1 MVLSSGLAMVDIAIG
16 LVVVYVVMSLLCSSA
31 NEGLETFFRNRS
43 RQLEFGIREILGD
56 PAGTGI
62 TQALYNHPLISG
74 LFRGSYDAARVAP
87 GKFYDG
93 KNLPSY
99 IPSAN
104 FALAVLDIVLPA
116 TATQASGAAAAL
128 VPGQQL
134 EAARA
139 LRQAAVN
146 FPVKAVSRGLSI
158 LIDASSDDMQKV
170 RAAIEKWFDS
180 SMDRVSGWYK
190 RRTQIALFLIAMLFA
205 GVLNVDTVRI
215 VDRLLTD
222 PSLRNSLVS
231 TAQEYA
237 RNGAA
242 QSATAG
248 NQDWTAKVSAN
259 EAQLKSLGI
268 PIGWNQPE
276 DRSGKW
282 YWLIKLAG
290 ILATALA
297 ATMGAPF
304 WFDMLNR
311 FVVIR
316 SAIKPEE
323 KSPADGSSPKP
334 A

>member
-1 MVLSSGLAMVDIAIG
+1 MVLSSGLTMVDVAIG

-31 NEGLETFFRNRS
+31 NEGLETYFRNRS
-43 RQLEFGIREILGD
+43 RQLELGIREILDD
-56 PAGTGI
+56 PTGKSI
-62 TQALYNHPLISG
+62 TQALYNHPLIAG
-74 LFRGSYDAARVAP
+74 LFPGKYDAAYAEP
-87 GKFYDG
+87 GKLYAK

-116 TATQASGAAAAL
+116 SATQQSGAAAAL
-128 VPGQQL
+128 APGEQP
-134 EAARA
+134 EAAQA
-139 LRQAAVN
+139 LRQAAMN
-146 FPVKAVSRGLSI
+146 FPVAAVGRSLSI
-158 LIDASSDDMQKV
+158 LIDASANDMQKV
-170 RAAIEKWFDS
+170 RTAIEKWFDS

-190 RRTQIALFLIAMLFA
+190 RRTQIVLFILAIIFA
-205 GVLNVDTVRI
+205 GSLNVDTVRI

-242 QSATAG
+242 QGAAATSQNWAD
-248 NQDWTAKVSAN
+248 QVKAN

-268 PIGWNQPE
+268 PLGWNQPE
-276 DRSGKW
+276 DRSGNW
-282 YWLIKLAG
+282 YWLIKFAG

-304 WFDMLNR
+304 WFDVLNR

-316 SAIKPEE
+316 STIKPQE
-323 KSPADGSSPKP
+323 KSQPESSKD
-334 A
+334 